1 MSNESELI
9 IRSRGGVEGTP
20 SIVFMGFSHSLE
32 SLLYN
37 KPLFGSFS
45 FYCVFNVKL
54 SSLLNSWEISFLSAA
69 HLLSSNP
76 MSLNK
81 HES

>member
-1 MSNESELI
+1 MLNESELI

-37 KPLFGSFS
+37 KPLVGSFS
-45 FYCVFNVKL
+45 SYCVFNVKL
-54 SSLLNSWEISFLSAA
+54 SSLLNSCSRA
-69 HLLSSNP
+69 HLLGNI
-76 MSLNK
+76 LF
-81 HES
+81 ERCAFIVQ